1 MQTTELGDLN
11 DPSRPRDLPRKW
23 ALCGEPQVRPGTVVV
38 GEIGSQRSSEMPSIQ
53 DHEMIQAISAYG
65 TD

>member
-1 MQTTELGDLN
+1 
-11 DPSRPRDLPRKW
+11 
-23 ALCGEPQVRPGTVVV
+23 VRPGTVVG

-65 TD
+65 TDEAFDIRILPGTAGPREYLFHAQ